1 MSPAAG
7 MLRRDTLTLTILL
20 GLLTAFGPMSTD
32 IYVPSM
38 PSIARILGVG
48 TAQVQLTLS
57 SYLVGYA
64 LGQVVY
70 GPIAD
75 RFGRKPALLLA
86 LALFCAASFACAVAP
101 GIETLIAARG
111 VQALG
116 AAGVVLLPRAIV
128 RDLHAGEAAGREL
141 SRMGAIMSVV
151 PVTAPLVGG
160 AVQTAFGWRATFVV
174 VVAAGLLA
182 AAIVWRSLP
191 ETMGRRDAGPV
202 RFVETLRHCRVLLGD
217 PTFLAHA
224 GILGCSYAVVF
235 AWISGSP
242 FVLQNLYGLSPVGFS
257 IAYAVACG
265 GALAGGSIAASLAM
279 RIGLDRTMA
288 LGTLCLAAGGLAM
301 MACVWLGAP
310 PVAAL
315 VLSMMVC
322 HAGNML
328 ATPQAVAGALTP
340 FPYCA
345 GTASSLLGLVQQIA
359 AAFAGTAVGLTLGR
373 SAWPLAIA
381 IAATGCGSLALWAVS
396 RRARADAARRT
407 AAARGIGFLSR
418 GFAPAEASPVE

>member
-1 MSPAAG
+1 
-7 MLRRDTLTLTILL
+7 MLRRDTLTLTALL
-20 GLLTAFGPMSTD
+20 GLLTAFGPMATD

-38 PSIARILGVG
+38 PSIGRLFGVG
-48 TAQVQLTLS
+48 TAEVQLTLS
-57 SYLVGYA
+57 SYLIGYA
-64 LGQVVY
+64 LGQIVY

-101 GIETLIAARG
+101 GIETLIVARCG
-111 VQALG
+111 QALG

-128 RDLHAGEAAGREL
+128 RDLHAGDAAGREL
-141 SRMGAIMSVV
+141 SRIGAIMSIV
-151 PVTAPLVGG
+151 PVVAPLVGG
-160 AVQTAFGWRATFVV
+160 VVQMTLGWRATFVV
-174 VVAAGLLA
+174 VVGAGIAASA
-182 AAIVWRSLP
+182 VVWRLLP
-191 ETMGRRDAGPV
+191 ETLQERAAGPV
-202 RFVETLRHCRVLLGD
+202 RFVETLRHCGVLLRD
-217 PTFLAHA
+217 PRFLAHS

-242 FVLQNLYGLSPVGFS
+242 FVLQNLYGLSPVTFS
-257 IAYAVACG
+257 IAYAIACG

-301 MACVWLGAP
+301 MACLALGLP
-310 PVAAL
+310 PVASL
-315 VLSMMVC
+315 VLSMVVC

-340 FPYCA
+340 FPHCA
-345 GTASSLLGLVQQIA
+345 GTASSLLGLVQQLSA
-359 AAFAGTAVGLTLGR
+359 ALAGTVVGFTLGR

-381 IAATGCGSLALWAVS
+381 IATMGCVSLALWAVS
-396 RRARADAARRT
+396 RRSRVAP
-407 AAARGIGFLSR
+407 AAAELPCTEVRRLSP
-418 GFAPAEASPVE
+418 G

>member
-1 MSPAAG
+1 M
-7 MLRRDTLTLTILL
+7 
-20 GLLTAFGPMSTD
+20 
-32 IYVPSM
+32 
-38 PSIARILGVG
+38 
-48 TAQVQLTLS
+48 LS

-75 RFGRKPALLLA
+75 RFGRRPALLLA
-86 LALFCAASFACAVAP
+86 LALFCAASLCCAVAT

-111 VQALG
+111 LQALG

-128 RDLHAGEAAGREL
+128 RDLHTGDAAGREL
-141 SRMGAIMSVV
+141 SRIGAIMSIV
-151 PVTAPLVGG
+151 PVIAPLIGG
-160 AVQTAFGWRATFVV
+160 VVQMTFGWRANFLVV
-174 VVAAGLLA
+174 VSVGIAA

-191 ETMGRRDAGPV
+191 ETLQRRDAGPV

-217 PTFLAHA
+217 RTFVAHA

-242 FVLQNLYGLSPVGFS
+242 FVLQNLYGLSPFAFS

-288 LGTLCLAAGGLAM
+288 LGALCLAAGGLAM
-301 MACVWLGAP
+301 MACLALGLP
-310 PVAAL
+310 PVASL
-315 VLSMMVC
+315 VLCMVIC

-328 ATPQAVAGALTP
+328 TTPQAVAGALTP
-340 FPYCA
+340 FPHCA
-345 GTASSLLGLVQQIA
+345 GTASSLLGLVQQISA
-359 AAFAGTAVGLTLGR
+359 ALAGTLVGLTLGR

-381 IAATGCGSLALWAVS
+381 IATLGCVSVALWAAS
-396 RRARADAARRT
+396 RRGRAVP
-407 AAARGIGFLSR
+407 AAAELPRAEIRGLSP
-418 GFAPAEASPVE
+418 G

>member
-1 MSPAAG
+1 MPDRDRL
-7 MLRRDTLTLTILL
+7 LRTVLL
-20 GLLTAFGPMSTD
+20 GLLTAFGPMATD

-38 PSIARILGVG
+38 PSIGRFFGVG

-57 SYLVGYA
+57 SYLIGYA
-64 LGQVVY
+64 LGQVIY
-70 GPIAD
+70 GPVAD

-86 LALFCAASFACAVAP
+86 LALFCAASFVCAVAP
-101 GIETLIAARG
+101 GIETLIVARG

-128 RDLHAGEAAGREL
+128 RDLHAGDAAGREL
-141 SRMGAIMSVV
+141 SRMGAIMSLV
-151 PVTAPLVGG
+151 PVTAPLIGG
-160 AVQTAFGWRATFVV
+160 VAQAAFGWRATFVV
-174 VVAAGLLA
+174 VIAAGMA
-182 AAIVWRSLP
+182 AAAAVWRTLP
-191 ETMGRRDAGPV
+191 ETLQRRAGGPV
-202 RFVETLRHCRVLLGD
+202 GSVETLRDCGVLLRD
-217 PTFLAHA
+217 ATFLAHA

-265 GALAGGSIAASLAM
+265 GAVAGGSIAASLAT

-288 LGTLCLAAGGLAM
+288 LGALCLAGGGLAM
-301 MACVWLGAP
+301 VACLALGLP
-310 PVAAL
+310 PVASL
-315 VLSMMVC
+315 VLSMVVC

-340 FPYCA
+340 FPHCA
-345 GTASSLLGLVQQIA
+345 GTASSLLGLVQQLSA
-359 AAFAGTAVGLTLGR
+359 ALAGTVVGFTLGR

-381 IAATGCGSLALWAVS
+381 IATMGCASLILWTAS
-396 RRARADAARRT
+396 RRGRA
-407 AAARGIGFLSR
+407 
-418 GFAPAEASPVE
+418 APAHAKAPPAEMRGLSPR

>member
-1 MSPAAG
+1 
-7 MLRRDTLTLTILL
+7 MLRRDTLTLTALL
-20 GLLTAFGPMSTD
+20 GLLTAFGPMATD

-38 PSIARILGVG
+38 PSIGRLFGVG

-75 RFGRKPALLLA
+75 RFGRRPALLLA
-86 LALFCAASFACAVAP
+86 LALFCAASLCCAVAT

-111 VQALG
+111 LQALG

-128 RDLHAGEAAGREL
+128 RDLHTGDAAGREL
-141 SRMGAIMSVV
+141 SRIGAIMSIV
-151 PVTAPLVGG
+151 PVIAPLIGG
-160 AVQTAFGWRATFVV
+160 VVQMTFGWRANFLVV
-174 VVAAGLLA
+174 VSVGIAA

-191 ETMGRRDAGPV
+191 ETLQRRDAGPV

-217 PTFLAHA
+217 RTFVAHA

-242 FVLQNLYGLSPVGFS
+242 FVLQNLYGLSPFAFS

-288 LGTLCLAAGGLAM
+288 LGALCLAAGGLAM
-301 MACVWLGAP
+301 MACLALGLP
-310 PVAAL
+310 PVASL
-315 VLSMMVC
+315 VLSMVIC

-328 ATPQAVAGALTP
+328 TTPQAVAGALTP
-340 FPYCA
+340 FPHCA
-345 GTASSLLGLVQQIA
+345 GTASSLLGLVQQISA
-359 AAFAGTAVGLTLGR
+359 ALAGTLVGLTLGR

-381 IAATGCGSLALWAVS
+381 IATLGCVSVALWAAS
-396 RRARADAARRT
+396 RRGRAVP
-407 AAARGIGFLSR
+407 AAAELPRAEIRGLSP
-418 GFAPAEASPVE
+418 G

>member
-1 MSPAAG
+1 
-7 MLRRDTLTLTILL
+7 MLRRDTLTLTALL
-20 GLLTAFGPMSTD
+20 GLLTAFGPMATD

-38 PSIARILGVG
+38 PSIGRLFGVG

-75 RFGRKPALLLA
+75 RFGRRPALLLA
-86 LALFCAASFACAVAP
+86 LALFCAASLCCAVAT

-111 VQALG
+111 LQALG

-128 RDLHAGEAAGREL
+128 RDLHTGDAAGREL
-141 SRMGAIMSVV
+141 SRIGAIMSIV
-151 PVTAPLVGG
+151 PVIAPLIGG
-160 AVQTAFGWRATFVV
+160 VVQMTFGWRANFLVV
-174 VVAAGLLA
+174 VSVGIAA

-191 ETMGRRDAGPV
+191 ETLQRRDAGPV

-217 PTFLAHA
+217 RTFVAHA

-242 FVLQNLYGLSPVGFS
+242 FVLQNLYGLSPFAFS

-288 LGTLCLAAGGLAM
+288 LGALCLAAGGLAM
-301 MACVWLGAP
+301 MACLALGLP
-310 PVAAL
+310 PVASL
-315 VLSMMVC
+315 VLCMVIC

-328 ATPQAVAGALTP
+328 TTPQAVAGALTP
-340 FPYCA
+340 FPHCA
-345 GTASSLLGLVQQIA
+345 GTASSLLGLVQQISA
-359 AAFAGTAVGLTLGR
+359 ALAGTLVGLTLGR

-381 IAATGCGSLALWAVS
+381 IATLGCVSVALWAAS
-396 RRARADAARRT
+396 RRGRVAP
-407 AAARGIGFLSR
+407 AAAELPRAEIRGLSP
-418 GFAPAEASPVE
+418 G

>member
-1 MSPAAG
+1 
-7 MLRRDTLTLTILL
+7 MLRRDTLMLTALL
-20 GLLTAFGPMSTD
+20 GLLTAFGPMATD

-38 PSIARILGVG
+38 PTIGRLFDVG

-57 SYLVGYA
+57 SYLFGYA

-70 GPIAD
+70 GPVAD

-101 GIETLIAARG
+101 GIETLIVARG
-111 VQALG
+111 LQALG

-128 RDLHAGEAAGREL
+128 RDLHAGAAAGREL
-141 SRMGAIMSVV
+141 SRVGAVMSVV
-151 PVTAPLVGG
+151 PVVAPLVGG

-174 VVAAGLLA
+174 VVAVGILA
-182 AAIVWRSLP
+182 VAVVWRSLP
-191 ETMGRRDAGPV
+191 ETLRQRDAGPV
-202 RFVETLRHCRVLLGD
+202 RLAETLRHCGMLLGD
-217 PTFLAHA
+217 ATFLAHA

-288 LGTLCLAAGGLAM
+288 LGVLCLAAGGLAM
-301 MACVWLGAP
+301 MACLWLDLP
-310 PVAAL
+310 PVASL
-315 VLSMMVC
+315 VLSMVVC

-340 FPYCA
+340 FPHCA
-345 GTASSLLGLVQQIA
+345 GTASSLLGLVQQVA
-359 AAFAGTAVGLTLGR
+359 AALAGTAVGLALGR

-381 IAATGCGSLALWAVS
+381 IALMGCVSVALWAAS
-396 RRARADAARRT
+396 RRARADATRK
-407 AAARGIGFLSR
+407 AATVRGTGFLPR
-418 GFAPAEASPVE
+418 PLAPAKARPVD

>member
-1 MSPAAG
+1 
-7 MLRRDTLTLTILL
+7 MLRRDTLTLTALL
-20 GLLTAFGPMSTD
+20 GLLTAFGPMATD

-38 PSIARILGVG
+38 PSIGRLFGVG

-75 RFGRKPALLLA
+75 RFGRRPALLLA
-86 LALFCAASFACAVAP
+86 LALFCAASLCCAVAT

-111 VQALG
+111 LQALG

-128 RDLHAGEAAGREL
+128 RDLHTGDAAGREL
-141 SRMGAIMSVV
+141 SRIGAIMSIV
-151 PVTAPLVGG
+151 PVIAPLIGG
-160 AVQTAFGWRATFVV
+160 VVQMTFGWRANFLVV
-174 VVAAGLLA
+174 VSVGIAA

-191 ETMGRRDAGPV
+191 ETLQRRAAGPV
-202 RFVETLRHCRVLLGD
+202 RFAETLRHCRVLAGD
-217 PTFLAHA
+217 RTFLAHA
-224 GILGCSYAVVF
+224 GILGCSYGVVF

-242 FVLQNLYGLSPVGFS
+242 FVLQNLYGLSPFAFS

-288 LGTLCLAAGGLAM
+288 LGALCLAAGGLAM
-301 MACVWLGAP
+301 MACLALGLP
-310 PVAAL
+310 PVASL
-315 VLSMMVC
+315 VLSMVIC

-328 ATPQAVAGALTP
+328 TTPQAVAGALTP
-340 FPYCA
+340 FPHCA
-345 GTASSLLGLVQQIA
+345 GTASSLLGLVQQISA
-359 AAFAGTAVGLTLGR
+359 ALAGTLVGLTLGR

-381 IAATGCGSLALWAVS
+381 IATLGCVSVALWAAS
-396 RRARADAARRT
+396 RRGRVAP
-407 AAARGIGFLSR
+407 AAAELPRAEIRGLSP
-418 GFAPAEASPVE
+418 G

>member
-1 MSPAAG
+1 
-7 MLRRDTLTLTILL
+7 MLRRDTLTLTALL
-20 GLLTAFGPMSTD
+20 GLLTAFGPMATD

-38 PSIARILGVG
+38 PSIGRLFGVG

-75 RFGRKPALLLA
+75 RFGRRPALLLA
-86 LALFCAASFACAVAP
+86 LALFCAASLCCAVAT

-111 VQALG
+111 LQALG

-128 RDLHAGEAAGREL
+128 RDLHTGDAAGREL
-141 SRMGAIMSVV
+141 SRIGAIMSIV
-151 PVTAPLVGG
+151 PVIAPLIGG
-160 AVQTAFGWRATFVV
+160 VVQMTFGWRANFLVV
-174 VVAAGLLA
+174 VSVGIAA

-191 ETMGRRDAGPV
+191 ETLQSRAAGPV
-202 RFVETLRHCRVLLGD
+202 RLAETLRHWRVLAGD
-217 PTFLAHA
+217 RTFLAHA
-224 GILGCSYAVVF
+224 GILGCSYGVVF

-242 FVLQNLYGLSPVGFS
+242 FVLQNLYGLSPFAFS

-288 LGTLCLAAGGLAM
+288 LGALCLAAGGLAM
-301 MACVWLGAP
+301 MACLALGLP
-310 PVAAL
+310 PVASL
-315 VLSMMVC
+315 VLSMVIC

-328 ATPQAVAGALTP
+328 TTPQAVAGALTP
-340 FPYCA
+340 FPHCA
-345 GTASSLLGLVQQIA
+345 GTASSLLGLVQQISA
-359 AAFAGTAVGLTLGR
+359 ALAGTLVGLTLGR

-381 IAATGCGSLALWAVS
+381 IATLGCVSVALWAAS
-396 RRARADAARRT
+396 RRGRVAP
-407 AAARGIGFLSR
+407 AAAELPRAEIRGLSP
-418 GFAPAEASPVE
+418 G

>member
-1 MSPAAG
+1 
-7 MLRRDTLTLTILL
+7 MLRRDTLTLTVLL
-20 GLLTAFGPMSTD
+20 GLLTAFGPMATD

-38 PSIARILGVG
+38 PSIGRLFGVG

-57 SYLVGYA
+57 SYLLGYA

-86 LALFCAASFACAVAP
+86 LALFCAASFACAIAP
-101 GIETLIAARG
+101 DIETLIVARCG
-111 VQALG
+111 QALG

-128 RDLHAGEAAGREL
+128 RDLHAGDAAGREL
-141 SRMGAIMSVV
+141 SRMGAIMSLV
-151 PVTAPLVGG
+151 PVIAPLVGG
-160 AVQTAFGWRATFVV
+160 LVQTTFGWRATFLVV
-174 VVAAGLLA
+174 IGVGIAAGVV
-182 AAIVWRSLP
+182 VWRSLP
-191 ETMGRRDAGPV
+191 ETLQRRAGARV
-202 RFVETLRHCRVLLGD
+202 RLVETLRHCGVLMRD
-217 PTFLAHA
+217 ATFLAHS

-242 FVLQNLYGLSPVGFS
+242 FVLQNLYGLSPVAFS
-257 IAYAVACG
+257 VAYAIACG
-265 GALAGGSIAASLAM
+265 GALMGGSIAASLAV

-301 MACVWLGAP
+301 MVCLALGLP
-310 PVAAL
+310 PVASL
-315 VLSMMVC
+315 VLSMVVC

-340 FPYCA
+340 FPHCA
-345 GTASSLLGLVQQIA
+345 GTASSLLGLVQQLSA
-359 AAFAGTAVGLTLGR
+359 AAAGTLVGVTLGR

-381 IAATGCGSLALWAVS
+381 IATMGCASLALWALS
-396 RRARADAARRT
+396 RRRRV
-407 AAARGIGFLSR
+407 AAATALPRAGMRGA
-418 GFAPAEASPVE
+418 APG

>member
-1 MSPAAG
+1 MALAVA
-7 MLRRDTLTLTILL
+7 MLRRDTLTLTALL
-20 GLLTAFGPMSTD
+20 GLLTAFGPMATD

-38 PSIARILGVG
+38 PSIGRLFGVG

-75 RFGRKPALLLA
+75 RFGRRPALLLA
-86 LALFCAASFACAVAP
+86 LALFCAASLCCAVAT

-111 VQALG
+111 LQALG

-128 RDLHAGEAAGREL
+128 RDLHTGDAAGREL
-141 SRMGAIMSVV
+141 SRIGAIMSIV
-151 PVTAPLVGG
+151 PVIAPLIGG
-160 AVQTAFGWRATFVV
+160 VVQMTFGWRANFLVV
-174 VVAAGLLA
+174 VSVGIAA

-191 ETMGRRDAGPV
+191 ETLQRRAAGPV
-202 RFVETLRHCRVLLGD
+202 RFAETLRHCRVLAGD
-217 PTFLAHA
+217 RTFLAHA
-224 GILGCSYAVVF
+224 GILGCSYGVVF

-242 FVLQNLYGLSPVGFS
+242 FVLQNLYGLSPFAFS

-288 LGTLCLAAGGLAM
+288 LGALCLAAGGLAM
-301 MACVWLGAP
+301 MACLALGLP
-310 PVAAL
+310 PVASL
-315 VLSMMVC
+315 VLSMVIC

-328 ATPQAVAGALTP
+328 TTPQAVAGALTP
-340 FPYCA
+340 FPHCA
-345 GTASSLLGLVQQIA
+345 GTASSLLGLVQQISA
-359 AAFAGTAVGLTLGR
+359 ALAGTLVGLTLGR

-381 IAATGCGSLALWAVS
+381 IATLGCVSVALWAAS
-396 RRARADAARRT
+396 RRGRVAP
-407 AAARGIGFLSR
+407 AAAELPRAEIRGLSP
-418 GFAPAEASPVE
+418 G

>member
-1 MSPAAG
+1 
-7 MLRRDTLTLTILL
+7 MLRRDTFTLTALL

-38 PSIARILGVG
+38 PSVGRLFGVG

-64 LGQVVY
+64 IGQVVY

-86 LALFCAASFACAVAP
+86 LGLFCAASLACAVAP
-101 GIETLIAARG
+101 GIEWLIVARCG
-111 VQALG
+111 QALG

-128 RDLHAGEAAGREL
+128 RDLHAGAAAGREL
-141 SRMGAIMSVV
+141 SRMGAIMSLV

-160 AVQTAFGWRATFVV
+160 LVQTTLGWRATFAVV
-174 VVAAGLLA
+174 VGVGVVAVAV
-182 AAIVWRSLP
+182 VWRSLP
-191 ETMGRRDAGPV
+191 ETLQERAAGPERFAATLHHCAVLLRDA
-202 RFVETLRHCRVLLGD
+202 
-217 PTFLAHA
+217 TFLAHS
-224 GILGCSYAVVF
+224 GILGCAYAVVF

-242 FVLQNLYGLSPVGFS
+242 FVLQDLYGLSPVAFS
-257 IAYAVACG
+257 VAYAIACG
-265 GALAGGSIAASLAM
+265 GALMGGSLAASLAP

-288 LGTLCLAAGGLAM
+288 LGTLCLAVGGLAM
-301 MACVWLGAP
+301 MACLALGLP
-310 PVAAL
+310 PVVSL
-315 VLSMMVC
+315 VLSMVVC

-340 FPYCA
+340 FPHCA
-345 GTASSLLGLVQQIA
+345 GTASSLLGLVQQLSA
-359 AAFAGTAVGLTLGR
+359 ALAGTVVGVTLGR

-381 IAATGCGSLALWAVS
+381 IATMGCTSLALWAAS
-396 RRARADAARRT
+396 RRGRVDAV
-407 AAARGIGFLSR
+407 L
-418 GFAPAEASPVE
+418 PVEASPAVE